1 MNTLNTLISDMNTLI
16 SERLA
21 AVVKMHKE
29 GTDEL
34 WDLRWA
40 SCLKDSPVRID
51 LADRLSYLEA
61 RVDSL
66 QQLILDYRLQD
77 KSFKLSTASL

>member
-1 MNTLNTLISDMNTLI
+1 MNTLISDMNALI

-40 SCLKDSPVRID
+40 YCLKDSPVRTD
-51 LADRLSYLEA
+51 LAGRLDFLESH
-61 RVDSL
+61 VDSL
-66 QQLILDYRLQD
+66 QQLILDYRMQD
-77 KSFKLSTASL
+77 KSFKLSTASF